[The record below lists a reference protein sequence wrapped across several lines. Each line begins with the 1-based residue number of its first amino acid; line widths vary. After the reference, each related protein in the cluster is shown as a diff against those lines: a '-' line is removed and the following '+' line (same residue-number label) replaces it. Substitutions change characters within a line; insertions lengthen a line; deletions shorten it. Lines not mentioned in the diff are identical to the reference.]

1 MRTLKIVGLGGL
13 LVSLLISILW
23 SMGFE
28 TISAEQSPPQS
39 PKETNLRSGA
49 WSDPSI
55 WGNLRVPPS
64 GERVTIAEDTTVTY
78 DVFSQVEIAA
88 LHINGSLIFSRD
100 VNTNLDVGNVFVH
113 RQGYLEIG
121 TALDPIPA
129 GVEATLRFVN
139 AEDGEHGLHISGEG
153 QIHGHALHHV
163 YTRLAES
170 ASKDSTAISV
180 EDFVEWAPGDQIV
193 IASTSQNPEDSEI
206 KVVDSVKGR
215 NLILNSPLKFQHD
228 GEQPTQAHV
237 ALLTRNVLITSK
249 YPAFRGHTRFLEG
262 AKGSISYAEFR
273 GLGARKQMGK
283 YPIHF
288 HHVGDT
294 MRQSYVKG
302 AAIWDS
308 GNRFITVHST
318 QYVTLNDNV
327 GYDAVGHGF
336 FLETGDEVF
345 VTLDGNLGI
354 GVKPGQILKSDR
366 FPAVFWIQNPQ
377 NTLIN
382 NIAVSSFKGNGFEF
396 AIPGGQIDIPP
407 IGGQVTPRKL
417 PLLKFEGNEAYSNGR
432 FGVRVYRFNTP
443 GNHRSELV
451 DLKVWRNRKA
461 GLSLRGNRMTVSGA
475 FVFGNKE
482 TNLVISGNNNLV
494 ANSRILGEVGL
505 AADRGDQTHRPTVRG
520 LVFGGKGNRVSQS
533 WFGNHVSSKGV
544 TGSDISLGQMNG
556 KPVTLKIS
564 DSIMNS
570 DRPIL
575 FGYPI
580 NEGSRLD
587 VDSYQGVPNND
598 FSLSRIDIDKSEV
611 CRTAVADLEFLAMK
625 CFR

>member
-1 MRTLKIVGLGGL
+1 MRTLKIVGSGGL
-13 LVSLLISILW
+13 FVSLLISVLW
-23 SMGFE
+23 FMGVE
-28 TISAEQSPPQS
+28 TISAEQDPPQS

-55 WGNLRVPPS
+55 WGHLRVPRS
-64 GERVTIAEDTTVTY
+64 GERVTIAEGTTVTY
-78 DVFSQVEIAA
+78 DVFSQLEIAA
-88 LHINGSLIFSRD
+88 LHINGSLIFSRN

-153 QIHGHALHHV
+153 QIHGHPVQHV

-170 ASKDSTAISV
+170 ASKDSTTIEV
-180 EDFVEWAPGDQIV
+180 EDAVGWVAGDQIV
-193 IASTSQNPEDSEI
+193 IASTSRDPGDSEI
-206 KVVDSVKGR
+206 NVVDSIDGR
-215 NLILNSPLKFQHD
+215 DMTLKSKLKFRHD
-228 GEQPTQAHV
+228 GVAPTQGHV
-237 ALLTRNVLITSK
+237 ALLSRNVVITSK
-249 YPAFRGHTRFLEG
+249 YPEFRGHTRFMKG

-273 GLGARKQMGK
+273 GLGAREQMGK

-294 MRQSYVKG
+294 MRQSYIEG

-318 QYVTLNDNV
+318 QYVTLNNNV

-354 GVKPGQILKSDR
+354 GVKPGKILRSDR
-366 FPAVFWIQNPQ
+366 SPAVFWIQNPH

-382 NIAVSSFKGNGFEF
+382 NIAVSSFKGSGFEF
-396 AIPGGQIDIPP
+396 AIPSGQIDIPP
-407 IGGQVTPRKL
+407 IGGQVTPRNL

-432 FGVRVYRFNTP
+432 FGVKVYRFNTP
-443 GNHRSELV
+443 KGHRSELA

-475 FVFGNKE
+475 LVFGNKG
-482 TNLVISGNNNLV
+482 TNLEIMGNNNLL
-494 ANSRILGEVGL
+494 AQSRITGQEGL
-505 AADRGDQTHRPTVRG
+505 ATDQGAQIQRPTVRG
-520 LVFGGKGNRVSQS
+520 LVIGGKGNRVSHS
-533 WFGNHVSSKGV
+533 WFGNHVSSEGV
-544 TGSDISLGQMNG
+544 TGSDISLGEMNG

-570 DRPIL
+570 TRPIL

-587 VDSYQGVPNND
+587 VESYQGIPNND

-611 CRTAVADLEFLAMK
+611 CPTAVADLEFLAMK